1 MASGFPCIQ
10 VVEAL
15 VTVGYPYATVG
26 KGCCY
31 HPESWLE
38 GNGARHQPPVEEE
51 GPSEG

>member
-38 GNGARHQPPVEEE
+38 ENGARHQPPVEEE